1 MSEMPNTR
9 PDDAG
14 QPGIK
19 KIKPPS
25 AEFLSNSSERLP
37 AVPATPAAQTP
48 AVPEAPKSSG
58 AILEG
63 PADTVAP
70 DSLFEPPAAIEPV
83 VVVKEPAPEVKPE
96 PPQTVAEVPAPVAPA
111 SPANDSTQPDF
122 AATDKAAVEIQ
133 ELRQII
139 AGVEPLKFLLPRVER
154 SVQDGLDPATMV
166 SLYRIACRTLVDEVT
181 QAKTAC
187 EQQKRETDSWKSK
200 LNRKEL
206 ELAAAEAAN
215 PGAVKASA
223 PAGEPVVDGA
233 KVSALQTE
241 LDKVNEQRE
250 KLLVDIRNIRDRA
263 MKDVEIRVFR
273 EKEKFFKSFL
283 PVLDSFERALQQM
296 KTTSDANVIREGLEM
311 IGKMTLDALYSEGLE
326 AVPGTG
332 PFDPRFHEAIG
343 EIETD
348 EKPDDDIFD
357 ELSRGYKVGE
367 RLIRPAMVRV
377 ARNSSGVVRLPA
389 EATETPQVED
399 QGGEQA
405 QQ

>member
-1 MSEMPNTR
+1 MSELPNTQ
-9 PDDAG
+9 PDDTG

-25 AEFLSNSSERLP
+25 ASFLSSSSERLP
-37 AVPATPAAQTP
+37 AVPASPNPP
-48 AVPEAPKSSG
+48 AVVEAPRSVG

-70 DSLFEPPAAIEPV
+70 DSLFEPPAAPTPV
-83 VVVKEPAPEVKPE
+83 EVAPVAKPE
-96 PPQTVAEVPAPVAPA
+96 PIVEKKPDAPVAEPTTVA
-111 SPANDSTQPDF
+111 ATADSGQAEF
-122 AATDKAAVEIQ
+122 SATDKAAAELQ

-154 SVQDGLDPATMV
+154 SVQDGLDATTMV

-181 QAKTAC
+181 QAKTAVDL
-187 EQQKRETDSWKSK
+187 QKRETDSWKSK

-215 PGAVKASA
+215 PGAVKAPSA
-223 PAGEPVVDGA
+223 STGEPAVDGA

-273 EKEKFFKSFL
+273 EKEKFFRSFL

-311 IGKMTLDALYSEGLE
+311 IGKMTLEALYSEGLE
-326 AVPGTG
+326 PVPGTG
-332 PFDPRFHEAIG
+332 PFDPRYHEAIG

-389 EATETPQVED
+389 EAAEAPQAEE

-405 QQ
+405 VQ